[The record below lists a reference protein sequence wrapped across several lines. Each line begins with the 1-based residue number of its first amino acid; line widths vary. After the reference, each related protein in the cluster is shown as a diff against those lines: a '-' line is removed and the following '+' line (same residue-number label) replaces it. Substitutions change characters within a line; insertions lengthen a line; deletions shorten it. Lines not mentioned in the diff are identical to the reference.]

1 MTLDVAIVIPT
12 FNRAE
17 LVSKAIDSALSQTY
31 PCQVIVCDHGSTDNT
46 PEVVSKYD
54 DRILYIRREKD
65 FGPHFCWLEGVLH
78 ADAKYI
84 HIQYD
89 DDWIAETFI
98 EKTIALMK
106 ENVGMVISNVMLV
119 HLETDQ
125 EEGNMDFFKKL
136 ETGVYSNKFLEKKFV
151 KKQKLISP
159 GACLFRKKDVVD
171 ALYQG
176 DLPLDLG
183 STYHGV
189 GPDYWMGMITL
200 LRYDSFGFIDEKLA
214 FFGVHDGSITIDSGT
229 SPEKKRNIKQAYRN
243 VRVFYKIMKYGKQLH
258 RIISKFTR

>member
-1 MTLDVAIVIPT
+1 M
-12 FNRAE
+12 
-17 LVSKAIDSALSQTY
+17 
-31 PCQVIVCDHGSTDNT
+31 
-46 PEVVSKYD
+46 
-54 DRILYIRREKD
+54 
-65 FGPHFCWLEGVLH
+65 EGVLH

-89 DDWIAETFI
+89 DDWIADTFI
-98 EKTIALMK
+98 EKTIALME

-119 HLETDQ
+119 YLETYQ
-125 EEGNMDFFKKL
+125 EKGDTDFFRKL
-136 ETGVYSNKFLEKKFV
+136 ETGVHPNTFLEKKFV

-183 STYHGV
+183 CTYHGV

-200 LRYDSFGFIDEKLA
+200 LRYDSFGFINENLA
-214 FFGVHDGSITIDSGT
+214 FFGVHDGSITIDSST
-229 SPEKKRNIKQAYRN
+229 SPEKKRSIKQAYRN
-243 VRVFYKIMKYGKQLH
+243 VRIFYKIMKYGKRLH
-258 RIISKFTR
+258 RIIAKFTR